1 MTTLPNV
8 TFNGPHGIVFDQ
20 NGAMY
25 VVETGKYI
33 ITKIT
38 RGGAVSVLA
47 GNPNVGGF
55 NDGTGPNAK
64 FFAPEG
70 IAIDKGGNL
79 YVGDLGNHRIRKIAP
94 DGTVSTIAGGND
106 SGYKNGPGSIAR
118 FTAPS
123 GIAIDASGSIYVAD
137 VGNYRIRKIKN

>member
-1 MTTLPNV
+1 VTTLPNV

-47 GNPNVGGF
+47 GNPHVGGF

-106 SGYKNGPGSIAR
+106 SGYKNGSGSIAR